1 MTLVLADSAPARRA
15 HKLPPAGGGHD
26 EFSDDLEHL
35 FPLVW
40 LRGPLPEHD
49 SNQSILDCDPSS
61 ASENRL
67 IRHGFQGSRAARRRR
82 NIRPASVLRRAA
94 A

>member
-61 ASENRL
+61 ASENRK
-67 IRHGFQGSRAARRRR
+67 IVGSRAARRRR